1 MNCPWKLFDKNH
13 VFSEKKN
20 YKIAE
25 ILEKVNRW
33 LWCKTYQV
41 PKKLY
46 PIVLANSPFSTPK
59 AAWFFE
65 LKKVIIVLGL
75 DRFFEWSRWYSV
87 LEIVAHLSYIGTWNF
102 FERVQNHIKVIESW
116 VLSFHCFEQ
125 QLKKGW
131 NDDTH

>member
-1 MNCPWKLFDKNH
+1 MKIVLQKSRIFR
-13 VFSEKKN
+13 KKN

-59 AAWFFE
+59 AA
-65 LKKVIIVLGL
+65 
-75 DRFFEWSRWYSV
+75 
-87 LEIVAHLSYIGTWNF
+87 
-102 FERVQNHIKVIESW
+102 
-116 VLSFHCFEQ
+116 
-125 QLKKGW
+125 
-131 NDDTH
+131 